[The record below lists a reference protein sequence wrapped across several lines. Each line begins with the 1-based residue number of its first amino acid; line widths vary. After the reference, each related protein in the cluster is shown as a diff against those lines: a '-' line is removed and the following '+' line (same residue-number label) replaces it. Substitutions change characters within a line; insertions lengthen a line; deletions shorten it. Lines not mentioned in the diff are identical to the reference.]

1 MNQSNEIAAAEIA
14 AAAPALT
21 PAQRKDL
28 RAQAHHLDP
37 VVMIG
42 DAGLSE
48 AVLAEANRALLAHR
62 LIKIRVLGDDRELRQ
77 ALMRELCASLGCA
90 PVQMIGKLLVVY
102 RPRPDDAVAPNSRPR
117 KPGEPH
123 RPKKALGARLEAGS
137 SAPPAPARQKT
148 AARAAPVSPRKSLS
162 AKTAGKRT
170 DLHSTEKPPARRGKP
185 SAATRGPVRLQGK
198 PGARTGGP
206 RSRAKGRAGS

>member
-1 MNQSNEIAAAEIA
+1 MNQTNEIP

-42 DAGLSE
+42 DSGLSD
-48 AVLAEANRALLAHR
+48 AVLAEANRALLAHQ

-77 ALMRELCASLGCA
+77 ALMSDLCEKLGCA

-102 RPRPDDAVAPNSRPR
+102 RPRPDDATALNSRPR
-117 KPGEPH
+117 KPSEPH
-123 RPKKALGARLEAGS
+123 RPKKALGARLESGS
-137 SAPPAPARQKT
+137 STPLVPARKKT
-148 AARAAPVSPRKSLS
+148 AARAAPASPRKSLS

-170 DLHSTEKPPARRGKP
+170 DLHSSDKPPARRGKP

-198 PGARTGGP
+198 PGARAGGP

>member
-1 MNQSNEIAAAEIA
+1 MNQTNEIP
-14 AAAPALT
+14 AAAPMLT
-21 PAQRKDL
+21 PAQRKEL
-28 RAQAHHLDP
+28 RARAHHLDP

-48 AVLAEANRALLAHR
+48 PVLAEANRALIAHE

-77 ALMRELCASLGCA
+77 ALMTELCAALSCA

-102 RPRPDDAVAPNSRPR
+102 RPRPDSVVAPNSRPR
-117 KPGEPH
+117 KPSEPH
-123 RPKKALGARLEAGS
+123 RPKKALGARLESGS
-137 SAPPAPARQKT
+137 PAQTTPARKKT
-148 AARAAPVSPRKSLS
+148 AARTAPASPRKSLS

-170 DLHSTEKPPARRGKP
+170 DLHSNEKPPARRGKP
-185 SAATRGPVRLQGK
+185 SAATRGPTSLQGK
-198 PGARTGGP
+198 PGARTAGP